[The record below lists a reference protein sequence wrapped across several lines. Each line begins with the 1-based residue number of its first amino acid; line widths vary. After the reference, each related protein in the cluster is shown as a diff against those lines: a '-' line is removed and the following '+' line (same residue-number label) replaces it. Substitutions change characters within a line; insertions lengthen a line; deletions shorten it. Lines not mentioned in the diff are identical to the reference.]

1 MTQCICYKYPN
12 SHWRVHLLYDIVS
25 ASARRQYELLKRQ
38 TKQELK
44 HTLDSLLE
52 GSEGVSSLIYIF
64 PEYFNILSIFK
75 TFIILKFEQMDLSSL

>member
-1 MTQCICYKYPN
+1 MY
-12 SHWRVHLLYDIVS
+12 VS

-52 GSEGVSSLIYIF
+52 GSEGVSSLMYNV
-64 PEYFNILSIFK
+64 P
-75 TFIILKFEQMDLSSL
+75 